1 MAGISAA
8 FYWDPRIRNN
18 AHAYHSQDFKSH
30 HPSIDSSISSTVLDP
45 LGPVQIKNDCSTADN
60 ISLLLSYCPVVYT
73 YSSTHDFVLQLSNL
87 SKSLANQ
94 SLDSVGLLFQ
104 KPSVFLL
111 FCAIDV
117 LEIDRFLPVLRFVS
131 FIASHFPSVLTVL
144 YDDNHSAAALAAS
157 RAPSLA
163 GPITKPSLC
172 SDPSNSLEGST
183 ESASATVSPV
193 IDTSAHIYHTLKTC
207 GVAVFSP
214 PKLSKQTVE
223 TVVTKA
229 VAFSEAEA
237 VVVAHINQSIT
248 EIGSSGNKCL
258 NGSSAGHSNNHLNT
272 LSGSSSQSVITQQ
285 IPALFSDKFDYAI
298 VNFIT
303 YLEIYHARH
312 LLHSDEIFSNP
323 KCYFKNTHQASI
335 NADSINTHGLTT
347 FNTISPNNNYNYINN
362 TRNHVING
370 KININENKNTINDNI
385 NVNNRKNGSSFAS
398 SAGSFDPKLYPTI
411 FHITQDKIN
420 FIASLIGD
428 WNFLVHDLSYNDLL
442 FAAFLIFKHA
452 FTMQN
457 ILPANKGSTCS
468 KQAPLS
474 YPTNI
479 NPAPTVAD
487 LIISDPALLK
497 FLLVVRDSYRPSNP
511 YHNYR
516 HAIDVLQA
524 TFYFMIQLNSLPI
537 YRKDQISH
545 FDSTVP
551 KFNPSISIL
560 DPTEALTLLV
570 VAIGHDVG
578 HPGVTNAF
586 LSAAKTQIAHAFNYK
601 SILESYHSAAFQRIL
616 EIYWPATQTC
626 EVFQL
631 ITRSVRATDMGLHF
645 DYMKKAEQ
653 MLEETRH
660 CGASNYLADLN
671 SAIDNQAQVSNDIDN
686 QAETDNALSD
696 CFQKKTDFQ
705 TLVCC
710 LLIKCAD
717 ISNVTRPLE
726 ISSAWGVVLTKE
738 FAQVEFL
745 EIELKMKEP
754 KPVIVATSTQPAS
767 PDPIIEVKEDGEG
780 YSVPVISLAKGQLFF
795 INTFARPLFDLVSK
809 LFPELAYTIEILE
822 SNHLVWKNKLSEL
835 EGRK

>member
-8 FYWDPRIRNN
+8 FYWDPRIRHN
-18 AHAYHSQDFKSH
+18 AHAYHSLTFKSH
-30 HPSIDSSISSTVLDP
+30 HPSIDSSIPSTLLDP
-45 LGPVQIKNDCSTADN
+45 LSLVQLEDDYSTADN
-60 ISLLLSYCPVVYT
+60 ISLLLRYCPIVYT

-94 SLDSVGLLFQ
+94 SLDSVGLPFQ

-117 LEIDRFLPVLRFVS
+117 LEIDRFLPVLRFIS
-131 FIASHFPSVLTVL
+131 FIATHFPAVLTVL
-144 YDDNHSAAALAAS
+144 YEDNHSAAALAAS

-163 GPITKPSLC
+163 GPITKPSSC
-172 SDPSNSLEGST
+172 SDPSNSLEGSAD
-183 ESASATVSPV
+183 SASATVSPV

-214 PKLSKQTVE
+214 PKLSKQIVE

-237 VVVAHINQSIT
+237 IVVAHVNQSIA
-248 EIGSSGNKCL
+248 ELGSAGNKFI

-272 LSGSSSQSVITQQ
+272 LSGSSSQSVITRQ
-285 IPALFSDKFDYAI
+285 IPALFSNKFDYAI

-303 YLEIYHARH
+303 YLEIYHACH

-323 KCYFKNTHQASI
+323 KCYFKNSHQASI
-335 NADSINTHGLTT
+335 NANSINTPGLTT
-347 FNTISPNNNYNYINN
+347 VNTISPNNNYNNNNN
-362 TRNHVING
+362 TRNHDING
-370 KININENKNTINDNI
+370 KININENKNNINDNTG
-385 NVNNRKNGSSFAS
+385 KNDSSFVS

-420 FIASLIGD
+420 LIASLIGD
-428 WNFLVHDLSYNDLL
+428 WNFPAHGLSYNDLL
-442 FAAFLIFKHA
+442 FAAFLMFKHA

-457 ILPANKGSTCS
+457 ILLANKGSTCS

-474 YPTNI
+474 YHINI
-479 NPAPTVAD
+479 NSAPAVAD
-487 LIISDPALLK
+487 LVISDPALLK

-524 TFYFMIQLNSLPI
+524 TFYFMIQLNSLPT
-537 YRKDQISH
+537 YSKDQISH

-551 KFNPSISIL
+551 RFNPSISIL

-578 HPGVTNAF
+578 HPGITNAF
-586 LSAAKTQIAHAFNYK
+586 LSTAKTQIADAFNYK

-616 EIYWPATQTC
+616 EIYWPATQAC

-631 ITRSVRATDMGLHF
+631 ITRSVQATDMGLHF

-660 CGASNYLADLN
+660 CGASNYLTDLN
-671 SAIDNQAQVSNDIDN
+671 SAIDNQAQISDDTDN
-686 QAETDNALSD
+686 QAETDKTLPD
-696 CFQKKTDFQ
+696 LFQKKVDFQ
-705 TLVCC
+705 TLVSC

-738 FAQVEFL
+738 FAQVEVL

-754 KPVIVATSTQPAS
+754 KPVIVATSTQPTS